1 MKKSMR
7 IVMALLLMCC
17 LTCTTVACGGC
28 NGSETGQQ
36 GEMTWQGQ
44 YDLGIRL
51 LNEGDYE
58 NAILAFQAAIQIDPK
73 RVDAYIGMAD
83 VYLAMNDPQAAVDA
97 LSQGWN
103 AVSDSDR
110 TTLDDKQQE
119 IKKNHPEVVIDNDG
133 SGEDGPDGS
142 NNGNAGNDAASDEII
157 LEMTEYIDAQ
167 FDYAGEFHE
176 GRAVVGHT
184 QDDGNLAY
192 YYIDTEGTVIAGP
205 YDYAAD
211 FCEGRAAVGVRTEV
225 SQDAWY
231 GWYDCYYYG
240 YIDASGNEVVPLQY
254 LLDEDWTQ
262 GLSYYNGLAEVNWFS
277 DEYDNHVWTNLID
290 KDGNKVL
297 PADIL
302 VVDERGYGGGEEWI
316 DYRLLDML
324 APAKR
329 AWGTYYCYNAIQQAR
344 YQGNNNGITRVYTG
358 TETLWLDKN
367 MEIIDSRFGCVYQLS
382 EDPVL
387 YAIYDGSKTNYAG
400 SDTKGQL
407 VDDSGNVIL
416 EGFTDCQIWHDE
428 YLYVEYIEPG
438 DDSNP
443 WGTSTYEM
451 YTLDGTP
458 FDPGYEIY
466 SVTGEGYLVQENYD
480 DNSGTADWIV
490 LDRNFVEV
498 LTVRARG
505 VEQARTYI
513 YDNDS
518 WNAMWLPMYQIYDY
532 ADGQNIQYYVDVNGQ
547 RILDAAYDGEQR
559 LDDALECII
568 GSDEDTVV
576 LCDYDGSVLT
586 ALEGINHIYSESY
599 AGVENLYRGYLY
611 DSATGNSGESS
622 YYQITR
628 NGGALNVIKVDAAPM
643 DGEYGM
649 VVLKED
655 LTTEKVIRKN
665 AVSALIGLAY
675 NIEIPLTLE
684 YQGNVLTQ
692 SAAASLVSNGL
703 YKTGGSVVY
712 DENSWKYA
720 VNDVSLHAAEGG
732 WNSVVYED
740 MGYLS
745 ENFISFR
752 IGGKWGYL
760 KVIQ

>member
-1 MKKSMR
+1 V
-7 IVMALLLMCC
+7 IN
-17 LTCTTVACGGC
+17 
-28 NGSETGQQ
+28 NGSSDE
-36 GEMTWQGQ
+36 
-44 YDLGIRL
+44 
-51 LNEGDYE
+51 EGSE
-58 NAILAFQAAIQIDPK
+58 
-73 RVDAYIGMAD
+73 
-83 VYLAMNDPQAAVDA
+83 
-97 LSQGWN
+97 
-103 AVSDSDR
+103 
-110 TTLDDKQQE
+110 
-119 IKKNHPEVVIDNDG
+119 G
-133 SGEDGPDGS
+133 SSNGS
-142 NNGNAGNDAASDEII
+142 AGNDAASDAII

-176 GRAVVGHT
+176 GRAVVGYA
-184 QDDGNLAY
+184 QGEGGMQY
-192 YYIDTEGTVIAGP
+192 YYIDTEGQIIAGP

-211 FCEGRAAVGVRTEV
+211 FCEGRAAVGVRTTV
-225 SQDAWY
+225 PQDVWY

-277 DEYDNHVWTNLID
+277 DEYENHVWTNLID

-297 PADIL
+297 PADVL

-324 APAKR
+324 APAKG

-367 MEIIDSRFGCVYQLS
+367 FEIVDSRWGCVYQLS

-387 YAIYDGSKTNYAG
+387 YAIYDGSKTNYSG
-400 SDTKGQL
+400 SAVTGRL
-407 VDDSGNVIL
+407 VDGSGNVIL
-416 EGFTDCQIWHDE
+416 EGFSDCQIWHDE
-428 YLYVEYIEPG
+428 YLYAEYIEPG

-443 WGTSTYEM
+443 WDTSIYEI
-451 YTLDGTP
+451 YTLDGTL
-458 FDPGYEIY
+458 FDPGHEIY
-466 SVTGEGYLVQENYD
+466 SVTGDGYLVQENYD

-490 LDRNFVEV
+490 LDQDFVEV
-498 LTVRARG
+498 FTVRARG

-513 YDNDS
+513 YEGDS
-518 WNAMWLPMYQIYDY
+518 WKAQWLPMYQIYDY

-547 RILDAAYDGEQR
+547 RILDAGYDGEQR

-568 GSDEDTVV
+568 GSNEDTVV

-586 ALEGINHIYSESY
+586 TLEGINHLYSESY

-611 DSATGNSGESS
+611 DSVTGNNGESS

-628 NGGALNVIKVDAAPM
+628 NGGTLNVTKVEAAPM
-643 DGEYGM
+643 DGDYGM
-649 VVLKED
+649 VVMKED

-665 AVSALIGLAY
+665 AVSALRGLAY
-675 NIEIPLTLE
+675 NIETPLTVE
-684 YQGNVLTQ
+684 YQGSVLAEV
-692 SAAASLVSNGL
+692 AAASLVSNGL

-712 DENSWKYA
+712 DENSWSYR
-720 VNDVSLHAAEGG
+720 VNNVSLHAAEGG
-732 WNSVVYED
+732 WSSAVYEN

-745 ENFISFR
+745 ENIISFR
-752 IGGKWGYL
+752 MGGKWGYL
-760 KVIQ
+760 RVVQ